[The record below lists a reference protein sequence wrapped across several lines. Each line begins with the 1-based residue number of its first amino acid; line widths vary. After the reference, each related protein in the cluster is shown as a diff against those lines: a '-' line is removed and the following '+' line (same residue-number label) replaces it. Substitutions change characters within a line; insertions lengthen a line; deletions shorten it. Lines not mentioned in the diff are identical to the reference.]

1 MIYILYICSSIA
13 SILESIEYHKSSMF
27 RLFTVLP
34 VGDGMCIYIYV
45 SIYIYVHDYM
55 YVYGYILYMY
65 TSILVCMF
73 VYVFMSNMPQCFC
86 VIWVQGAN
94 AEGPNIYPEEALSTV
109 GEHV

>member
-34 VGDGMCIYIYV
+34 VGDGMLICIYIY
-45 SIYIYVHDYM
+45 IHDYM
-55 YVYGYILYMY
+55 YVYGCILYMY
-65 TSILVCMF
+65 TSM
-73 VYVFMSNMPQCFC
+73 YVRICIMSNMPQCFC